1 MVLSRSLQY
10 ISIFLFLWLGIVSA
24 DSKETD
30 TTAASGGNQ
39 IVVSPANVLIDLGEY
54 ASADVCVIDGEGNP
68 IEGHKIQIL
77 PQDKNISIKSN
88 GFVTNEFGYVHFFIF
103 GKQEG
108 DSIVVVS
115 DGFVSSQ
122 INVAVRNLIHYV
134 LPYFYGNMQLSI
146 SNTSSEE
153 NFAKIQFYESRSE
166 NGNRQILP
174 FTIRL
179 SGKEMQK
186 VDLAKELG
194 VELGDGWAEILATDI
209 IFGGVWTKK
218 GYLPFRLVKEDFQ

>member
-1 MVLSRSLQY
+1 MVLSRSVQY
-10 ISIFLFLWLGIVSA
+10 ISILLFLGFSVVYA
-24 DSKETD
+24 DNKETE

-39 IVVSPANVLIDLGEY
+39 IVVSPANILIDIGEY
-54 ASADVCVIDGEGNP
+54 VSADVYVIDGEGNP

-77 PQDKNISIKSN
+77 PQDKNISVKSSS
-88 GFVTNEFGYVHFFIF
+88 FVSNEYGYIHFFIF

-108 DSIVVVS
+108 DSMVVVS

-146 SNTSSEE
+146 INPSSEE
-153 NFAKIQFYESRSE
+153 NFAKIQFYENSREEGS
-166 NGNRQILP
+166 RQVLP
-174 FTIRL
+174 FTIKL
-179 SGKEMQK
+179 SGKEMKK

-218 GYLPFRLVKEDFQ
+218 GYLPFRLIKEGFQ